1 MSGSSMAT
9 PKTSPVGRR
18 STRRDAAHRRRPGS
32 LASKLLVPIA
42 VVSFVLLAVFSYVA
56 YERRLLAAYHEARL
70 VAEAIQRQVTA
81 DRRYY
86 TQRVV
91 PVANQVH
98 LEVTNHYRE
107 PGRLAIPLPTTFVRE
122 VSDDLSSTATGTDY
136 KLAML
141 SLFPVNP
148 RKGPRNEIERELM
161 KVNFKDVKPQDHRLS
176 TDQAEFYTLYVP
188 DIANA
193 QSCVT
198 CHNALPESPK
208 RNYVLGD
215 VMGSLAITIPMTDRL
230 RQVKTGSLQ
239 EVSAFAAILVLAGGL
254 IYYRAQSAVL
264 RPLRRLASAATEM
277 SAGNLSARV
286 KIESDDEVGQLGQ
299 SFVGM
304 CATVRQVVDREVAS
318 RQALDHR
325 ITEYLRFLEGVER
338 GDLAHRLRTAES
350 GDPDLHLG
358 ELGKRIDRLVDQ
370 LGQLAA
376 YAKVAGERLGA
387 TPLPEGAE
395 LRSLAERLR
404 QAAARYHF

>member
-1 MSGSSMAT
+1 MRWRGA
-9 PKTSPVGRR
+9 RR
-18 STRRDAAHRRRPGS
+18 HAAEARRPGS
-32 LASKLLVPIA
+32 LTRKLLVPIA
-42 VVSFVLLAVFSYVA
+42 AVSFVLLAAFSYVS
-56 YERRLLAAYHEARL
+56 YERRLNAAYHEARL

-122 VSDDLSSTATGTDY
+122 VSEDLSSTATGTEY

-148 RKGPRNEIERELM
+148 RKGPRNDIERELM
-161 KVNFKDVKPQDHRLS
+161 KVNFKDVKPQDHKVS
-176 TDQAEFYTLYVP
+176 AGEQAFYTLYVP

-230 RQVKTGSLQ
+230 RQVDTGSLQ
-239 EVSAFAAILVLAGGL
+239 EVGAFAAILVLAGGL
-254 IYYRAQSAVL
+254 IYYRAQRTVL
-264 RPLRRLASAATEM
+264 RPLRSLASAATEM

-286 KIESDDEVGQLGQ
+286 KIESDDEVGQLAE

-318 RQALDHR
+318 RQALDHK

-338 GDLAHRLRTAES
+338 GDLAHRLRPDES
-350 GDPDLHLG
+350 ENSDLHLAD
-358 ELGKRIDRLVDQ
+358 LGKRIDRLVDQ

-387 TPLPEGAE
+387 TPVPVDTE
-395 LRSLAERLR
+395 LQSLAERLR

>member
-1 MSGSSMAT
+1 MAT
-9 PKTSPVGRR
+9 PQQSPARR
-18 STRRDAAHRRRPGS
+18 RGAPKGAAHAHHPGS
-32 LASKLLVPIA
+32 LARKLLVPIA
-42 VVSFVLLAVFSYVA
+42 AVSFVLLAAFSYVT
-56 YERRLLAAYHEARL
+56 YERRLEAAYHEARL

-122 VSDDLSSTATGTDY
+122 VSDDLSATATSTEY

-148 RKGPRNEIERELM
+148 RKGPRDEVERELM
-161 KVNFKDVKPQDHRLS
+161 KVNFRDVKPQDHKVAAGRE
-176 TDQAEFYTLYVP
+176 TFYTLYVP

-215 VMGSLAITIPMTDRL
+215 VMGSLAITVPMTDRL
-230 RQVKTGSLQ
+230 HQVDAGSLQ
-239 EVSAFAAILVLAGGL
+239 EVSAFAAILVVAGGL
-254 IYYRAQSAVL
+254 IYYRAQRTVL
-264 RPLRRLASAATEM
+264 RPIRNLASAATEM
-277 SAGNLSARV
+277 AAGNLSSRV
-286 KIESDDEVGQLGQ
+286 KIESDDEVGQLAE

-304 CATVRQVVDREVAS
+304 CATVRQVVDREVAG

-325 ITEYLRFLEGVER
+325 ITEYLHFLEGVER
-338 GDLAHRLRTAES
+338 GDLVHRLQPVES
-350 GDPDLHLG
+350 GDPDPQLA
-358 ELGKRIDRLVDQ
+358 ELGKRIDGLVGQ

-376 YAKVAGERLGA
+376 YVKVAGERLGA
-387 TPLPEGAE
+387 TPAPADAE
-395 LRSLAERLR
+395 LKSLAERLR

>member
-1 MSGSSMAT
+1 MAT
-9 PKTSPVGRR
+9 PQQSPARR
-18 STRRDAAHRRRPGS
+18 RGAPKGAAHAHHPGS
-32 LASKLLVPIA
+32 LARKLLVPIA
-42 VVSFVLLAVFSYVA
+42 AVSFVLLAAFSYVT
-56 YERRLLAAYHEARL
+56 YERRLEAAYHEARL

-122 VSDDLSSTATGTDY
+122 VSDDLSATATSTEY

-148 RKGPRNEIERELM
+148 RKGPRDEVERELM
-161 KVNFKDVKPQDHRLS
+161 KVNFRDVKPQDHKVAAGRE
-176 TDQAEFYTLYVP
+176 TFYTLYVP

-215 VMGSLAITIPMTDRL
+215 VMGSLAITVPMTDRL
-230 RQVKTGSLQ
+230 HQVDAGSLQ
-239 EVSAFAAILVLAGGL
+239 EVSAFAAILVVAGGL
-254 IYYRAQSAVL
+254 IYYRAQRTVL
-264 RPLRRLASAATEM
+264 RPIRNLASAATEM
-277 SAGNLSARV
+277 AAGNLSSRV
-286 KIESDDEVGQLGQ
+286 KIESDDEVGQLAE

-304 CATVRQVVDREVAS
+304 CATVRQVVDREVAG
-318 RQALDHR
+318 RQTLDHR
-325 ITEYLRFLEGVER
+325 ITEYLQFLEGVER
-338 GDLAHRLRTAES
+338 GDLVHRLRPAES
-350 GDPDLHLG
+350 GDPDPQLA
-358 ELGKRIDRLVDQ
+358 ELGKRIDGLVGQ

-376 YAKVAGERLGA
+376 YVKVAGERLDA
-387 TPLPEGAE
+387 TPAPADAE
-395 LRSLAERLR
+395 LKSLAERLC

>member
-1 MSGSSMAT
+1 M
-9 PKTSPVGRR
+9 RR
-18 STRRDAAHRRRPGS
+18 RGASRHQAHTRRPGS
-32 LASKLLVPIA
+32 LARKLLVPIA
-42 VVSFVLLAVFSYVA
+42 AVSFVLLAVFSYVA
-56 YERRLLAAYHEARL
+56 YERRLLASYHEARL

-122 VSDDLSSTATGTDY
+122 VSDELSSTATGTEY

-161 KVNFKDVKPQDHRLS
+161 KVNFKEVKPQEHQVNA
-176 TDQAEFYTLYVP
+176 DQGAFYTLYVP

-230 RQVKTGSLQ
+230 RQVNAGSLQ
-239 EVSAFAAILVLAGGL
+239 EVAAFAAILVVAGGL
-254 IYYRAQSAVL
+254 IYLRAQRAVL
-264 RPLRRLASAATEM
+264 RPLQKLASAATQM

-286 KIESDDEVGQLGQ
+286 KIESDDEVGQLAE

-325 ITEYLRFLEGVER
+325 ITEYLHFLEGVER
-338 GDLAHRLRTAES
+338 GDLARRLRPAADDDS
-350 GDPDLHLG
+350 DLHLG
-358 ELGKRIDRLVDQ
+358 ELGRHLDRLVDQ

-387 TPLPEGAE
+387 TPVPVDAE
-395 LRSLAERLR
+395 LKGLAERLR
-404 QAAARYHF
+404 QAAGRYHF

>member
-1 MSGSSMAT
+1 M
-9 PKTSPVGRR
+9 RR
-18 STRRDAAHRRRPGS
+18 RGARRHQAHTRRPGS
-32 LASKLLVPIA
+32 LARKLLVPIA
-42 VVSFVLLAVFSYVA
+42 AVSFVLLAAFSYVA

-86 TQRVV
+86 TLRVV

-122 VSDDLSSTATGTDY
+122 VSDDLSSTATGTEY

-161 KVNFKDVKPQDHRLS
+161 KVNFKEVKPQDYKVNA
-176 TDQAEFYTLYVP
+176 DQGAFYTLYVP

-193 QSCVT
+193 QSCVS

-230 RQVKTGSLQ
+230 RQVDTGSLQ
-239 EVSAFAAILVLAGGL
+239 EASAFAAILVVAGGL
-254 IYYRAQSAVL
+254 IYYRAQRSVL
-264 RPLRRLASAATEM
+264 RPLQKLASAATEM

-286 KIESDDEVGQLGQ
+286 KIESDDEVGQLAE

-325 ITEYLRFLEGVER
+325 ITEYLHFLEGVER
-338 GDLAHRLRTAES
+338 GDLAHRLRPAES
-350 GDPDLHLG
+350 GDSDLHLG
-358 ELGKRIDRLVDQ
+358 ELGRHIDRLVDQ

-387 TPLPEGAE
+387 TPVPVDAE
-395 LRSLAERLR
+395 LKGLAERLR
-404 QAAARYHF
+404 QAAGRYHF

>member
-1 MSGSSMAT
+1 M
-9 PKTSPVGRR
+9 RR
-18 STRRDAAHRRRPGS
+18 RGARRHQAHTRRPGS
-32 LASKLLVPIA
+32 LARKLLVPIA
-42 VVSFVLLAVFSYVA
+42 AVSFVLLAVFSYVT
-56 YERRLLAAYHEARL
+56 YERRLLASYHEARL

-122 VSDDLSSTATGTDY
+122 VSDELSSTATGTEY

-148 RKGPRNEIERELM
+148 RKGPRNESERELM
-161 KVNFKDVKPQDHRLS
+161 KVNFKDVKPQDYKVNA
-176 TDQAEFYTLYVP
+176 DQGAFYTLYVP

-230 RQVKTGSLQ
+230 RQVETGSLQ
-239 EVSAFAAILVLAGGL
+239 EVGAFAAILVFAGSL
-254 IYYRAQSAVL
+254 IYYRAQRSVL
-264 RPLRRLASAATEM
+264 RPLRSLASAATEM

-286 KIESDDEVGQLGQ
+286 KIESDDEVGQLAE

-304 CATVRQVVDREVAS
+304 CATVRQVVDREVTS
-318 RQALDHR
+318 RQALDHK

-338 GDLAHRLRTAES
+338 GDLAHRLKPDDS
-350 GDPDLHLG
+350 GGADLPLAD
-358 ELGKRIDRLVDQ
+358 LGKRIDRLVDQ

-387 TPLPEGAE
+387 TPVPVDAE
-395 LRSLAERLR
+395 LKSLAERLR

>member
-1 MSGSSMAT
+1 MAT
-9 PKTSPVGRR
+9 PNTSPVRRRGGRKN
-18 STRRDAAHRRRPGS
+18 SAHKSRPGS
-32 LASKLLVPIA
+32 LAKKLLVPIA
-42 VVSFVLLAVFSYVA
+42 AASFVLLSAFSYVA

-91 PVANQVH
+91 PVANQAH

-122 VSDDLSSTATGTDY
+122 VSEDLSSTATGTEY

-161 KVNFKDVKPQDHRLS
+161 KVNFKDLKPQDHKVS
-176 TDQAEFYTLYVP
+176 AGQGEFYTLYVP

-215 VMGSLAITIPMTDRL
+215 VMGSLAITIPMSDRL
-230 RQVKTGSLQ
+230 RQVNTGSLQ
-239 EVSAFAAILVLAGGL
+239 EAGAFAAILVFAGGL
-254 IYYRAQSAVL
+254 ISYRTQRSVL
-264 RPLRRLASAATEM
+264 RPLRNLASAATEM

-286 KIESDDEVGQLGQ
+286 KIESDDEVGQLAE

-318 RQALDHR
+318 RQALDHK
-325 ITEYLRFLEGVER
+325 ITEYLRFLEGVAG
-338 GDLAHRLRTAES
+338 GDLAHRLKPAGS
-350 GDPDLHLG
+350 DDPDLHLAD
-358 ELGKRIDRLVDQ
+358 LGKRIDQLVDQ

-376 YAKVAGERLGA
+376 YAKVAGERLA
-387 TPLPEGAE
+387 ASPAPADAE
-395 LRSLAERLR
+395 LKNLAERLR